1 MPGVFHHKEGKDAV
15 EHLFYLT
22 SGLKSQILAED
33 QIITQVKDALTL
45 SRDAYCTDG
54 VLEVLFRMAVTAAKK
69 VKTEVAFQEPIPL
82 SSTRPL
88 TVWKTRDF
96 PFRAK
101 PVWSSETVRW
111 ESDGTGSE
119 RGRGGCD
126 RYSPPVP
133 ERYGDHSP
141 GM

>member
-1 MPGVFHHKEGKDAV
+1 MLAFLCREKEVPEEEYREYFITREGREAV

-69 VKTEVAFQEPIPL
+69 VRQKWYFKGQYLCHP
-82 SSTRPL
+82 S
-88 TVWKTRDF
+88 
-96 PFRAK
+96 
-101 PVWSSETVRW
+101 
-111 ESDGTGSE
+111 G
-119 RGRGGCD
+119 
-126 RYSPPVP
+126 
-133 ERYGDHSP
+133 H
-141 GM
+141 